1 MVGTSKKAR
10 EARYEDK
17 TTGAVADV
25 ALFVEDIFT
34 DTDEYE
40 EGAEWGVVARG
51 AVYAEGGEKL
61 HEVEVHLPYGFAKFE
76 DALECATDENLNWRE
91 FDIFI

>member
-1 MVGTSKKAR
+1 MVSTSKKAR

-17 TTGAVADV
+17 ITGDV
-25 ALFVEDIFT
+25 ANVTLFVEDIFT

-51 AVYAEGGEKL
+51 AVYSEGGEKL
-61 HEVEVHLPYGFAKFE
+61 REVEVHLPYGFAKFE
-76 DALECATDENLNWRE
+76 DALDCATGVDLNWHE